1 MTAASHAERKA
12 ARQAADKKRKDA
24 HRKQRGAKQK

>member
-12 ARQAADKKRKDA
+12 ARKAADTA
-24 HRKQRGAKQK
+24 RKQDQAKARKNK